1 MLAGMQLDV
10 FGITVGE
17 PWRDLRQFHSFSAMI
32 SCRISTCATLLYIAL
47 IVLRDREH
55 RQHGAARG

>member
-32 SCRISTCATLLYIAL
+32 SCRISTRATLLYIGL
-47 IVLRDREH
+47 IVLRD
-55 RQHGAARG
+55 